1 MKKISRRDFL
11 KAAGI
16 GAAAMGLTA
25 CGGSS
30 SSTAAPA
37 SSAAS
42 DPVQQ
47 ITLRVADWSDSTKPY
62 RDAFHEKFQA
72 ANPDIKVEYTQL
84 TIDQFNSTVVT
95 AISGGDAPDLFP
107 IPTNLNLTV
116 AINEDWFLDMKEYV
130 SQGFIDSFMDGMLV
144 DGVHSKDGILYCVPE
159 AMSYT
164 NSLFYYN
171 KDILAETGL
180 PVPTNFEEFRAACKA
195 ATEKGY
201 YGLIEGATQT
211 ARCDVMLRALCQG
224 AGGKISIQAKAL
236 TVDGRVPYD
245 TAEMFK
251 AVDLLQGIVD
261 DGSLHPDTASIN
273 APTARELFAQG
284 QALFL
289 MQGLWCIGPWAASNP
304 ELNYGVM
311 MPLKDSDNGYLAST
325 EMGSWMGIYKQTKY
339 PEQAAR
345 YLEALYSDEYGFQA
359 AVVQAGGQLSPI
371 KGIND
376 VNVTN
381 PIMKEYYEGIKA
393 CIDIPVATNRNAKF
407 WEFYGAVVA
416 ATPSLAEIA
425 SGILSGA
432 VADPKAALKTLSDA
446 ETKAWQDACTVIGAD
461 FAELEFAN
469 WTAGV
474 PYTAEDYAAL

>member
-1 MKKISRRDFL
+1 MKKISRRNFL

-16 GAAAMGLTA
+16 GAAAMGLAA

-37 SSAAS
+37 SSTAGGNVE
-42 DPVQQ
+42 P
-47 ITLRVADWSDSTKPY
+47 ITLRVADWSDSSKAY
-62 RDAFHEKFQA
+62 RDAFHEKFMA
-72 ANPDIKVEYTQL
+72 ENPDIKVEYTML

-107 IPTNLNLTV
+107 IPTNLNLSV

-144 DGVHSKDGILYCVPE
+144 EGVHTKDGVMYCVPE

-164 NSLFYYN
+164 NALFYYN

-180 PVPTNFEEFRAACKA
+180 SVPTNFEEFRAACKA
-195 ATEKGY
+195 ATDKGY
-201 YGLIEGATQT
+201 YGLIEGGTQVG
-211 ARCDVMLRALCQG
+211 RCDVMLRALCQY
-224 AGGKISIQAKAL
+224 AGGKVSNQNKAL
-236 TVDGRVPYD
+236 VVDGRAPYD
-245 TAEMFK
+245 SAEMLK
-251 AVDLLQGIVD
+251 AAELLKGIVD
-261 DGSLHPDTASIN
+261 DGSLHPDTASLN
-273 APTARELFAQG
+273 APPARELFAQG

-311 MPLKDSDNGYLAST
+311 MPIKEGANGYLAT
-325 EMGSWMGIYKQTKY
+325 VEMGSWMGIYKQTKY

-345 YLEALYSDEYGFQA
+345 YIEALYSDEYGYQA

-371 KGIND
+371 KGVND
-376 VNVTN
+376 ANVTN
-381 PIMKEYYEGIKA
+381 AVMKEYYEGIKA

-407 WEFYGAVVA
+407 WDFYGTVVGSK
-416 ATPSLAEIA
+416 PSLAEIA

-432 VADPKAALKTLSDA
+432 VTDPAAALKKLADD
-446 ETKAWQDACTVIGAD
+446 ETKAWQDACTTVGVD
-461 FAELEFAN
+461 FAELEFSN
-469 WTAGV
+469 WVAGKA
-474 PYTAEDYAAL
+474 YTAADYAAL